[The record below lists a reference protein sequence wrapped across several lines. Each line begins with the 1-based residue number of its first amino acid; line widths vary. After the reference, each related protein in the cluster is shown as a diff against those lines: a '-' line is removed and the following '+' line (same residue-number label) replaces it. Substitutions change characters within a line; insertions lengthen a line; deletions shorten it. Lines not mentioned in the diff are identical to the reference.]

1 MISLRL
7 RIILIVGLVAGLILL
22 LLMIRKRKLSL
33 RYAIMWIAMIIALA
47 LMILIPGCLDA
58 IAGLVGIYDVTNMV
72 FFLGFVFSL
81 MMSMALTVS
90 ASRNAERIKKLTQQV
105 GIDDYEIRKS
115 KGNPEQDKQIPA
127 AEMKQEG

>member
-1 MISLRL
+1 MLSLRL
-7 RIILIVGLVAGLILL
+7 RIILIVGLVTGLILL

-33 RYAIMWIAMIIALA
+33 RYAIMWIAMIVALA

-58 IAGLVGIYDVTNMV
+58 IAKLVGIYDVTNMI

-105 GIDDYEIRKS
+105 GIDDYEIRRNK
-115 KGNPEQDKQIPA
+115 EQNNQNK
-127 AEMKQEG
+127 

>member
-7 RIILIVGLVAGLILL
+7 RVILIASLFGGLVLL
-22 LLMIRKRKLSL
+22 LIMIRKRKLSL

-47 LMILIPGCLDA
+47 MMILIPGCLDA
-58 IAGLVGIYDVTNMV
+58 IAKLVGIYDVTNMI

-105 GIDDYEIRKS
+105 GIDDYEIRRNK
-115 KGNPEQDKQIPA
+115 EQNNHNK
-127 AEMKQEG
+127 

>member
-7 RIILIVGLVAGLILL
+7 RVILIVSLFGGLVLL
-22 LLMIRKRKLSL
+22 LIMIRKRKLSL

-58 IAGLVGIYDVTNMV
+58 IAKLVGIYDVTNMI

-105 GIDDYEIRKS
+105 GIDDYEIRRNK
-115 KGNPEQDKQIPA
+115 EQNNHNK
-127 AEMKQEG
+127 

>member
-7 RIILIVGLVAGLILL
+7 RVILIVSLFGGLVLL
-22 LLMIRKRKLSL
+22 LIMIRKRKLSL

-47 LMILIPGCLDA
+47 MMILIPGCLDA
-58 IAGLVGIYDVTNMV
+58 IAKLVGIYDVTNMF

-105 GIDDYEIRKS
+105 GIDDYEIRRNK
-115 KGNPEQDKQIPA
+115 EQNNHNK
-127 AEMKQEG
+127 

>member
-7 RIILIVGLVAGLILL
+7 RVILIASLFGGLVLL
-22 LLMIRKRKLSL
+22 LIMIRKRKLSL

-47 LMILIPGCLDA
+47 MMILIPGCLDA
-58 IAGLVGIYDVTNMV
+58 IAKLVGIYDVTNMF

-105 GIDDYEIRKS
+105 GIDDYEIRRNK
-115 KGNPEQDKQIPA
+115 EQNNHNK
-127 AEMKQEG
+127 